1 MVLDFL
7 QALPLLELFLIVV
20 HNMSWLRRL
29 PHVDARLHVPESLHM
44 HDVFFD
50 LLAVGDESIGS

>member
-1 MVLDFL
+1 MILDFL
-7 QALPLLELFLIVV
+7 QALTLLELFFVVV
-20 HNMSWLRRL
+20 HDVRWLRRL
-29 PHVDARLHVPESLHM
+29 SHVDAGLYVPESLHM